1 MNNIVGSAPEVQTE
15 MSEVREVAVV
25 PSRDITAAQY
35 YRYRGEGGR
44 LIESIR
50 LFTPDGDYVI
60 RRSEFQ
66 QLFRY
71 LDVNVS
77 DLRRIRDYKKRD
89 VQLLGAL
96 LRCDTELVLSVA
108 GDRIIRIVTPD
119 FTALPHSEVLQI
131 IQSALGPRYQKRE
144 LDFWK
149 GMFAKWHLTQVPQQA
164 RRVGQIVSWQLWAY
178 NYNTGDCALKIGA
191 GYTVLKCMNGA
202 VDTLN
207 SIRFRVIHRGDH
219 EAAVCRIR
227 SAVDT
232 IINEYIPV
240 IARRIEA
247 AQEARPKI
255 DLVRKF
261 VYFYPIW
268 IQNKLL
274 RELEGAGTV
283 WDVSNA
289 FSYVASHAPVTF
301 NQRLQLANDAVRVL
315 RLTREK

>member
-1 MNNIVGSAPEVQTE
+1 
-15 MSEVREVAVV
+15 MSEVREVAVT
-25 PSRDITAAQY
+25 PSRDITDAQY
-35 YRYRGEGGR
+35 YRYREEGGR
-44 LIESIR
+44 LVELIR
-50 LFTPDGDYVI
+50 LHTDGDEYFI

-77 DLRRIRDYKKRD
+77 DLRRVRDYRTRD
-89 VQLLGAL
+89 ARLLDAL
-96 LRCDTELVLSVA
+96 RRCDTELIVSIA

-119 FTALPHSEVLQI
+119 FTALPHSEVLRI
-131 IQSALGPRYQKRE
+131 IESALELRYRQRE

-149 GMFAKWHLTQVPQQA
+149 GMFARWHLTQVPQQA

-191 GYTVLKCMNGA
+191 GYTVLTCMNGA
-202 VDTLN
+202 VDTRN

-227 SAVDT
+227 SAVNT

-240 IARRIEA
+240 IAWRIEA
-247 AQEARPKI
+247 AQEAQPNM

-274 RELEGAGTV
+274 RELETAGTV

-315 RLTREK
+315 RLMDEKAENAS